1 LKLVRALRQR
11 NTGVFLAV
19 FAKILEAEGR
29 QRSQPISLNV
39 LARIFIR
46 LANADKH
53 CRASSIRF
61 FSDTAAID
69 KFHHTFSGSLSLRKL
84 PVFAFDQRR
93 NSNSN
98 SSSRPDRPPLSGPA
112 GMLV

>member
-84 PVFAFDQRR
+84 PDFAFAQGRHAH
-93 NSNSN
+93 SVTLAWPAI
-98 SSSRPDRPPLSGPA
+98 SS
-112 GMLV
+112 